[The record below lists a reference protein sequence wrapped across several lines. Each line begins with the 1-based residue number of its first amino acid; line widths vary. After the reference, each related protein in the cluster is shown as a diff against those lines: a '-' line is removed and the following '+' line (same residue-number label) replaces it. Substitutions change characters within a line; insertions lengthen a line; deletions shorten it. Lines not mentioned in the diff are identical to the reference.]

1 MEKET
6 HENILSHF
14 LKKERKKTLQELRM
28 LSLSIEE
35 NVEIIGLKDTPS
47 SLWSTYN
54 KIVLKKAY

>member
-1 MEKET
+1 MEK
-6 HENILSHF
+6 ENILSHF